1 MIVPA
6 MSVTEI
12 QKELSMDYEY
22 CLARIQ
28 RDMNQYR
35 RAIIKSSK
43 FPMCFKP
50 VDCVTPSRNHFIIF
64 LEAKSKKNANDPF
77 ITLVGYYL
85 RPEGIY
91 AAMLLPTNGSDKHII
106 IYPPHFFERYKQR
119 YLNEDVCSLD
129 AIKTYFRINP
139 TNMLKFDN
147 AKKFSG
153 SCNQGFVFGEM
164 LSSNVLIIKTFIS
177 QDMLK
182 GEQVDLN
189 DKLLNQLSDLNDS
202 KISIN
207 YSTNLNAF
215 YQNF

>member
-12 QKELSMDYEY
+12 QKELSKEYDY

-50 VDCVTPSRNHFIIF
+50 VECVTPSRNHFIMF
-64 LEAKSKKNANDPF
+64 LEAKSKRNANDLY
-77 ITLVGYYL
+77 ITFVGYYL

-91 AAMLLPTNGSDKHII
+91 AAMLLPSYGGEKKII

-119 YLNEDVCSLD
+119 YLNEDVCTLD

-139 TNMLKFDN
+139 TNMLEFVD
-147 AKKFSG
+147 AKKFRG

-164 LSSNVLIIKTFIS
+164 LTSNIFIIKTFVS
-177 QDMLK
+177 KEMLK

-189 DKLLNQLSDLNDS
+189 DRLLNQLSDLNDS
-202 KISIN
+202 KISLN
-207 YSTNLNAF
+207 YSTNLNSF